1 MADEQEEIEL
11 TLEGRAAIVDCRV
24 NDTIER
30 AKAMIR
36 QGTDLNAV
44 RANAGLPLREV
55 YRLAGEVRREE
66 APPALAKSKKGK
78 KT

>member
-1 MADEQEEIEL
+1 MADEQEELDL
-11 TLEGRAAIVDCRV
+11 TLEERAAFVEWRV

-36 QGTDLNAV
+36 RGTDLNAV

-66 APPALAKSKKGK
+66 APPAAPKSKKRK

>member
-11 TLEGRAAIVDCRV
+11 TLEERAAIVDQRV

-30 AKAMIR
+30 VKAMIR
-36 QGTDLNAV
+36 RGADLNAV
-44 RANAGLPLREV
+44 RSNSGLPLREV

-66 APPALAKSKKGK
+66 APPAAPKGKKGK